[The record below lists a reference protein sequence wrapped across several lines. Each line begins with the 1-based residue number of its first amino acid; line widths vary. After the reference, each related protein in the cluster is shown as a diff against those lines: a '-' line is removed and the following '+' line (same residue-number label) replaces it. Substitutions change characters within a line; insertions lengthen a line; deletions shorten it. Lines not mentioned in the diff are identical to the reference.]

1 VKKHAVQVFIKKI
14 FEFFDIF

>member
-1 VKKHAVQVFIKKI
+1 MKKHAVQVFIKKI